1 MALSRPE
8 QLIKI
13 TLLLRTV
20 PDEVEKHFCSTEP
33 ACMKFCK
40 EVAEDGTVTRNKSK
54 CALFSLPEEEVRK
67 TIFGL
72 DNIGRM
78 LGHIKDE

>member
-1 MALSRPE
+1 MSLSRPE

-20 PDEVEKHFCSTEP
+20 PDEVEKHFCSTDP
-33 ACMKFCK
+33 ACSKFCM
-40 EVAEDGTVTRNKSK
+40 VDGKRDRTK